1 MTTRGFNEEEFKS
14 IGKIIATALKN
25 PSDEQVLKELKEEVL
40 SLTSKHP
47 LWY

>member
-1 MTTRGFNEEEFKS
+1 MTSRGFNEEEFKK

-25 PSDEQVLKELKEEVL
+25 PDDEKVLKELKEEVL
-40 SLTSKHP
+40 ALTSKHP